1 MRSESLLSRLLD
13 YLIEAVQAVT
23 SSRVRAL
30 AGLVLLVVGLM
41 AASRL
46 LPAVYGRYALAQA
59 ALTAAQQVNLKGED
73 QVLLDLRR
81 QAFKLGLTEAALDTD
96 LFTLERQD
104 TDHGQTCT
112 VSYDFSHP
120 VRIIG
125 RYRVKMRIRNRVTG
139 LALQVP
145 ALPAQ
150 GDEPPR

>member
-1 MRSESLLSRLLD
+1 MRSDSLPSRLLD
-13 YLIEAVQAVT
+13 YLIEAFQALA

-30 AGLVLLVVGLM
+30 VGIILLVVGLA

-46 LPAVYGRYALAQA
+46 LPAVYSRYALAQA
-59 ALTAAQQVNLKGED
+59 ALTAAQQVNLKGEE

-81 QAFKLGLTEAALDTD
+81 QAFKLGLTEAALASD
-96 LFTLERQD
+96 LFRLDCQE

-112 VSYDFSHP
+112 VSYDFIHS

-125 RYRVKMRIRNRVTG
+125 RFQLKMRIQNRVTG

-150 GDEPPR
+150 GTEDPR